1 MSMPPI
7 TSSHDSEPAWDV
19 ATLFPGQGHWSEF
32 EYLSITQST
41 NRLVELKA
49 GRIKVLPMPTMA
61 HQLIVMY
68 LLDVFRAFINPQK
81 MGIVVVAPLR
91 VRMSPGEFREPDIAF
106 MLTEHRSRAANEYWE
121 GADLVVE
128 VVSKDAESRKRDHQE
143 KREDYAA
150 AGIPEYWIV
159 DPAEQ
164 QITVLVLEG
173 REYVALGEYAPGQQA
188 VSKLLVGLAVDV
200 TATFKAAEDM
210 I

>member
-7 TSSHDSEPAWDV
+7 TPSHDPEPAWDI

-68 LLDVFRAFINPQK
+68 LLDAFRAFVNPQK
-81 MGIVVVAPLR
+81 MGVVVVAPLR

-106 MLTEHRSRAANEYWE
+106 MLTEHKSRAANEYWE

-128 VVSKDAESRKRDHQE
+128 VVSKDAESRNRDYQE

-164 QITVLVLEG
+164 RITVLVLEG
-173 REYVALGEYAPGQQA
+173 REYVSLGEYAPGQQA
-188 VSKLLVGLAVDV
+188 VSKLLQGLAVDV
-200 TATFKAAEDM
+200 AATFKAAEE
-210 I
+210 IS